1 MRIWAKRGIQ
11 AALVTGG
18 MIALGTGVANAGGC
32 DATCPPQPHVPV
44 DGSAPAGL
52 LSGPGV
58 DVPIH
63 AANNKIGTPLGE
75 IAWQGRASDRRIA
88 AAARGRACRAAAVH
102 AHVGPSRRWR
112 RPSRQAPARPLKTLG
127 NAHQLL
133 PGNQTYITPQ

>member
-32 DATCPPQPHVPV
+32 EATCPPQPHGSG
-44 DGSAPAGL
+44 DGAAPAGL

-63 AANNKIGTPLGE
+63 AANNKIGTPLGVSVGTSVLRQPDATE
-75 IAWQGRASDRRIA
+75 KPVATI
-88 AAARGRACRAAAVH
+88 RAAVSTEPELMRVIVSGRRAT
-102 AHVGPSRRWR
+102 PS
-112 RPSRQAPARPLKTLG
+112 
-127 NAHQLL
+127 
-133 PGNQTYITPQ
+133 